1 MGTDNGD
8 SQAIIYKDW
17 SQSDPLSKSS
27 LQDNLNFIQNIED
40 SIELIYNTKLDVK
53 EGNNQGTNRIVIHI
67 RTADVYD
74 KENKGEFYGNMIGK
88 KLEKETGINTSVF
101 VNNPSIYSEVDS
113 IDGSIL
119 INLDLDGKVS
129 YDKNIEQPTGT
140 KKKEFDSFITIIE
153 QELASVKK
161 EELNEK
167 RLIISI
173 KSEDINVINKD
184 NDLKTALEDI
194 MKIETSVFINE
205 SPTVIDSKIKEAPEK
220 TTYLVNVNLTD
231 NGDSQAI
238 IYKDGSEYDQFEKS
252 SLQDNLNLIPNI
264 KDSIE
269 LIYNTKLDIVDGS
282 GKETNRIVLHIKTDD
297 DSDEEERGKFYGKII
312 QNALE
317 KETRIITDVFVNKPS
332 ILSVV
337 NSVDGNILLNLEL
350 NGGNLDLV
358 NDNLEQLSEANSKK
372 IDSILSIIEA
382 QVDSLNKK
390 EKNGEALI
398 ISITSRD
405 IEDRTK
411 VDNLKTLLKVLT
423 KLETSVFVNEDPSVI
438 ENVLEESDKL
448 TYVVKVD
455 LTDNEDSKAV
465 IYKEGAS
472 LNKLDAELLDIIP
485 NIKDAVGEV
494 YNTKLGITD
503 ANDRKE
509 TSIIINIETTK
520 GSNEE

>member
-140 KKKEFDSFITIIE
+140 KKKDFDSFITIIE
-153 QELASVKK
+153 QELASVKE

-167 RLIISI
+167 RVIISI
-173 KSEDINVINKD
+173 TSNDINKD

-205 SPTVIDSKIKEAPEK
+205 SPIVIDSKIKEAPEK

-238 IYKDGSEYDQFEKS
+238 IYEDGSKYDQFEKS

-317 KETRIITDVFVNKPS
+317 KETGIITNVFVNKPS
-332 ILSVV
+332 ILSDV
-337 NSVDGNILLNLEL
+337 NSVDGNILLNLE
-350 NGGNLDLV
+350 
-358 NDNLEQLSEANSKK
+358 
-372 IDSILSIIEA
+372 
-382 QVDSLNKK
+382 
-390 EKNGEALI
+390 
-398 ISITSRD
+398 
-405 IEDRTK
+405 
-411 VDNLKTLLKVLT
+411 
-423 KLETSVFVNEDPSVI
+423 
-438 ENVLEESDKL
+438 
-448 TYVVKVD
+448 
-455 LTDNEDSKAV
+455 
-465 IYKEGAS
+465 
-472 LNKLDAELLDIIP
+472 
-485 NIKDAVGEV
+485 
-494 YNTKLGITD
+494 
-503 ANDRKE
+503 
-509 TSIIINIETTK
+509 
-520 GSNEE
+520 